1 MSEAIAK
8 HSVVCGPLTVV
19 INKKNSMKTTV
30 QLIAAII
37 LCLFGLAL
45 MIVSFVMPPEGVIDS
60 SVLVAT
66 GEVFTFS
73 GALMGIDYKYRR

>member
-1 MSEAIAK
+1 M
-8 HSVVCGPLTVV
+8 TVV

-37 LCLFGLAL
+37 LCLFGLVL
-45 MIVSFVMPPEGVIDS
+45 MIVSFVLPPQGVIDS

-73 GALMGIDYKYRR
+73 GALMGIDYKYKGR

>member
-1 MSEAIAK
+1 
-8 HSVVCGPLTVV
+8 
-19 INKKNSMKTTV
+19 MKTTV
-30 QLIAAII
+30 QLITAIS

-45 MIVSFVMPPEGVIDS
+45 MIVSFVIPPRGVIDS

-66 GEVFTFS
+66 VEVFTFS

>member
-1 MSEAIAK
+1 MSVDRCHKQKEN
-8 HSVVCGPLTVV
+8 T
-19 INKKNSMKTTV
+19 MKTTV
-30 QLIAAII
+30 QLIAAIS

-45 MIVSFVMPPEGVIDS
+45 MIVSFVIPPRGVIDS

>member
-1 MSEAIAK
+1 
-8 HSVVCGPLTVV
+8 
-19 INKKNSMKTTV
+19 MKATV
-30 QLIAAII
+30 QLITAIT
-37 LCLFGLAL
+37 LCLFGLVL

-73 GALMGIDYKYRR
+73 GALMGIDYKYKGR

>member
-1 MSEAIAK
+1 
-8 HSVVCGPLTVV
+8 
-19 INKKNSMKTTV
+19 MKTTI
-30 QLIAAII
+30 QLIVAIV
-37 LCLFGLAL
+37 LCFFGIVL
-45 MIVSFVMPPEGVIDS
+45 MIVSFVVPPQGVIDS

>member
-1 MSEAIAK
+1 
-8 HSVVCGPLTVV
+8 
-19 INKKNSMKTTV
+19 MKTNL
-30 QLIAAII
+30 QLITAIG
-37 LCLFGLAL
+37 LCLFGLTL
-45 MIVSFVMPPEGVIDS
+45 MIISFFIPPKGVIDS

>member
-1 MSEAIAK
+1 
-8 HSVVCGPLTVV
+8 
-19 INKKNSMKTTV
+19 MKTTV
-30 QLIAAII
+30 QLIAAIS

-45 MIVSFVMPPEGVIDS
+45 MIVSFVMPPQGVIDS

-73 GALMGIDYKYRR
+73 GALMGIDYKYRRRLDYGQQTTDRAAVGTADLRNYGN

>member
-1 MSEAIAK
+1 
-8 HSVVCGPLTVV
+8 
-19 INKKNSMKTTV
+19 MKTNL
-30 QLIAAII
+30 QLITDIG
-37 LCLFGLAL
+37 LCLFGLTL
-45 MIVSFVMPPEGVIDS
+45 MIVSFFIPPMGVIDS

>member
-1 MSEAIAK
+1 
-8 HSVVCGPLTVV
+8 
-19 INKKNSMKTTV
+19 MKATI
-30 QLIAAII
+30 QLIAAIV

-45 MIVSFVMPPEGVIDS
+45 MIVSFVMPPQGEIDS

-66 GEVFTFS
+66 GEVFTFG

>member
-1 MSEAIAK
+1 
-8 HSVVCGPLTVV
+8 
-19 INKKNSMKTTV
+19 MKTTI
-30 QLIAAII
+30 QLIAAIG

-45 MIVSFVMPPEGVIDS
+45 MIVSFIMPPQGVIDN

-73 GALMGIDYKYRR
+73 GALMGIDYKYKR

>member
-1 MSEAIAK
+1 MS
-8 HSVVCGPLTVV
+8 HSSCLVALSS
-19 INKKNSMKTTV
+19 KKNNSMKTTV
-30 QLIAAII
+30 QLIAAIS

-45 MIVSFVMPPEGVIDS
+45 MIVSFVLPPQGEIDS

-73 GALMGIDYKYRR
+73 GALMGIDYKYKR

>member
-1 MSEAIAK
+1 
-8 HSVVCGPLTVV
+8 
-19 INKKNSMKTTV
+19 MKTNL
-30 QLIAAII
+30 QLITAIG

-45 MIVSFVMPPEGVIDS
+45 MIVSFLIPPTGVIDS

>member
-1 MSEAIAK
+1 MAQSPK
-8 HSVVCGPLTVV
+8 LKN
-19 INKKNSMKTTV
+19 NKSMKATI
-30 QLIAAII
+30 QLIAAIA
-37 LCLFGLAL
+37 LCIFGLTL
-45 MIVSFVMPPEGVIDS
+45 MIVSFVMPPQGVIDN